1 MWRDMRANRN
11 VERRLNWRFYAR
23 NKMTDTSCVCHLVCH
38 KKLRHTTSFRDAQ
51 WLWRPRAKEIALT
64 HSQIDQNY
72 PQKSPFTYTV
82 ILEAQSERNNPY
94 SPIKP

>member
-1 MWRDMRANRN
+1 MWRDMRAKRN

-23 NKMTDTSCVCHLVCH
+23 DTSCVCHLVCH

-51 WLWRPRAKEIALT
+51 WLWRPRAKEKVLT

-72 PQKSPFTYTV
+72 LQKSPFTYTV

-94 SPIKP
+94 SPIKA